1 MLRER
6 KQARGVEKRKER
18 KEERERNIDGRE
30 KALIYT
36 PGPGSTSAWSRD

>member
-18 KEERERNIDGRE
+18 KEERERIIHTQVASCTHPNWG
-30 KALIYT
+30 
-36 PGPGSTSAWSRD
+36 